1 VADFVRTTAKQWVYR
16 WYWQVG
22 TVIAARA
29 GHWADKMSKEASRL
43 ALDATDNISKR
54 LGSDGDGN
62 ETIPEEEF
70 E

>member
-1 VADFVRTTAKQWVYR
+1 M
-16 WYWQVG
+16 G

-62 ETIPEEEF
+62 DTIPEEEF